1 MGHAPVDM
9 LPFRTFQSKRQRLQ
23 RRQEC
28 GKSVNKNKHLNVEVS
43 MYNGPMILRAYF
55 LGEGGIHTCNSL

>member
-23 RRQEC
+23 QRQEC
-28 GKSVNKNKHLNVEVS
+28 GKSVNKNKYLNVEVS

-55 LGEGGIHTCNSL
+55 IF